1 LTFARSPGALA
12 PGATIGILGGGQLGR
27 MLALAAA
34 GLGLR
39 SHVFAPEG
47 DSPAFDVCAART
59 HAAYEDVDALAAF
72 GSSVDVVTYEFENV
86 PARTAALLSD
96 LSLVRPG
103 PAALAACQDRLVE
116 KEFLAGIGVSAAAY
130 MRVDDAGAMARAVA
144 QLGRPSILKT
154 RRFGYDGKGQALV
167 REGGDLAVIF
177 RSLGGGPAILESI
190 VPFSMEVSVVAARGA
205 DGAFVAYD
213 VCENWH
219 ENHILKFTRAP
230 ARIGPETAVEAVGL
244 ARAIAG
250 ALDYVG
256 VLAVE
261 MFVVDPPGGAGA
273 GPQKLLV
280 NEIAPRVHNSGH
292 WTLGG
297 ALTSQFE
304 QHIRAIAGWPL
315 GDVLRHGAGVEMEN
329 LIGEEVFGF
338 ERYLRETGSSVHLY
352 GKAEARPGRKMGH
365 VTRIAS

>member
-1 LTFARSPGALA
+1 
-12 PGATIGILGGGQLGR
+12 

-34 GLGLR
+34 GLGLKT
-39 SHVFAPEG
+39 HAFAPEA
-47 DSPAFDVCAART
+47 DSPAFDVCAERT
-59 HAAYEDVDALAAF
+59 NAAYEDEDALAAF
-72 GSSVDVVTYEFENV
+72 GASVDVVTYEFENV

-96 LSLVRPG
+96 LCLVRPS
-103 PAALAACQDRLVE
+103 PAALAACQDRFVE
-116 KEFLAGIGVSAAAY
+116 KEFLAGLGIPVAAY

-177 RSLGGGPAILESI
+177 RSLGGAPAILESV
-190 VPFSMEVSVVAARGA
+190 VPFSTEISVVAARGA
-205 DGAFVAYD
+205 PGAFVAYD

-230 ARIGPETAVEAVGL
+230 ARVAPETAAEAIEL
-244 ARAIAG
+244 ARAIAD

-256 VLAVE
+256 VLTVE
-261 MFVVDPPGGAGA
+261 MFVVDPPRGSA
-273 GPQKLLV
+273 GPQTLRV

-297 ALTSQFE
+297 AQTSQFE
-304 QHIRAIAGWPL
+304 QHVRAIVGWPL
-315 GDVLRHGAGVEMEN
+315 GGALRQGAEVEMEN

-338 ERYLRETGSSVHLY
+338 EQYLREPGSSLQLY

-365 VTRIAS
+365 VTRVAPAKPA

>member
-1 LTFARSPGALA
+1 LTFALSRGALA
-12 PGATIGILGGGQLGR
+12 PGATVGILGGGQLGR

-34 GLGLR
+34 ALGLKT
-39 SHVFAPEG
+39 HIFAPEG
-47 DSPAFDVCAART
+47 DSPAFEVCARRT
-59 HAAYEDVDALAAF
+59 HAAYEDEDALAAF
-72 GSSVDVVTYEFENV
+72 GDSVDVVTYEFENV

-96 LSLVRPG
+96 LSMVRPSSS
-103 PAALAACQDRLVE
+103 ALAACQDRLIE
-116 KEFLAGIGVSAAAY
+116 KEFLASVGVPSAAY

-154 RRFGYDGKGQALV
+154 RRLGYDGKGQALV

-177 RSLGGGPAILESI
+177 RSLGGAPAILESV
-190 VPFSMEVSVVAARGA
+190 VPFSTEISVVAARGA
-205 DGAFVAYD
+205 DGFFAAYD

-219 ENHILKFTRAP
+219 ENHILKLTRAP
-230 ARIGPETAVEAVGL
+230 AAVSPATAAQAVEI
-244 ARAIAG
+244 ARAIAD

-261 MFVVDPPGGAGA
+261 MFVVDPPAGA
-273 GPQKLLV
+273 GPQELRV

-297 ALTSQFE
+297 AQTSQFE
-304 QHIRAIAGWPL
+304 QHIRAIVGWPL
-315 GDVLRHGAGVEMEN
+315 GGTLRRGAGVEMEN
-329 LIGEEVFGF
+329 LIGAEVFGF
-338 ERYLRETGSSVHLY
+338 ERYLREASASVHLY

-365 VTRIAS
+365 VTRIIA